1 LVRSWAVHGVE
12 LPFGDR
18 ARSWW
23 VDESGMVHDE
33 PIGDAEL
40 LPGRYVLPGLVDAH
54 AHPAVTGGPD
64 GPVALDAE
72 GTRATLV
79 AWAETGVTLVRDVG
93 SPAGVTLSVAPGPG
107 QPRVRAP
114 GRFLAPPDRYFPQL
128 LVEPVGRTS

>member
-1 LVRSWAVHGVE
+1 MTKYAAATVLALRVPHVPGVGGRVAVEVAVRVLGCLGSGPLGRLGWVRSWAVHGVE

-23 VDESGMVHDE
+23 VDESGIVHDE
-33 PIGDAEL
+33 PIGDAEV

-64 GPVALDAE
+64 GPVARDAE

-79 AWAETGVTLVRDVG
+79 AWAETGSRW
-93 SPAGVTLSVAPGPG
+93 
-107 QPRVRAP
+107 
-114 GRFLAPPDRYFPQL
+114 
-128 LVEPVGRTS
+128 